1 MARSASLDGFR
12 MSRPGGYAGI
22 MLLFLGIIGIFV
34 WIQQEFVLDFFDNNA
49 TLNGMIL
56 GVLAF
61 GILYCFAQVLGLGSS
76 ARWVEQIRL
85 RDPGRSSAGRSVPS
99 LLAPMAAMLRD
110 PQGPMELSPF
120 AMRSILDS
128 IGTRLDESREN
139 SRYMIGLLIF
149 LGLLGTFW
157 GLLQTIGA
165 VGDTVSNLTPD
176 GSAGS
181 NIFEQLKTGLE
192 APLQGMG
199 LAFSTSL
206 FGLSG
211 SLILGFLDLQ
221 AAQAQNRFY
230 NELEEF
236 LSTRTT
242 LTGDYAGAIPVYSG
256 GEGSPKEMAQLLR
269 AINRLEQTIARGAT
283 RTAPRLSSDGA
294 LSAAPDDLKSTMT
307 ELHAQLQRE
316 EDAVLRLGEQQ
327 AKMEP
332 VLARLADSAER
343 LANGQTAVFEEIRD
357 HLRHM
362 DGTITDLAAVNHAV
376 GNGAAFDDLRS
387 DVKALRALIA
397 SLADEQGQA

>member
-192 APLQGMG
+192 AP
-199 LAFSTSL
+199 
-206 FGLSG
+206 
-211 SLILGFLDLQ
+211 
-221 AAQAQNRFY
+221 
-230 NELEEF
+230 
-236 LSTRTT
+236 
-242 LTGDYAGAIPVYSG
+242 
-256 GEGSPKEMAQLLR
+256 
-269 AINRLEQTIARGAT
+269 
-283 RTAPRLSSDGA
+283 
-294 LSAAPDDLKSTMT
+294 
-307 ELHAQLQRE
+307 
-316 EDAVLRLGEQQ
+316 
-327 AKMEP
+327 
-332 VLARLADSAER
+332 
-343 LANGQTAVFEEIRD
+343 
-357 HLRHM
+357 
-362 DGTITDLAAVNHAV
+362 
-376 GNGAAFDDLRS
+376 
-387 DVKALRALIA
+387 
-397 SLADEQGQA
+397 